1 MSIYPSPTGV
11 MIGMD
16 LAYNL
21 WSAYGNWFPGM
32 KPLIQTAMAKIMKA
46 NPACHVLRERIRK
59 GLQLYSSEP
68 TEPYLNS
75 QVGILSGCLFVIA
88 NFSLFLELLWA
99 LLKSDHLWVHVSLSL
114 WLSFLTCFLFQG
126 SSTTPT
132 YIVSRCKDAFHVSF
146 WPSLILSIDTRRSRV
161 IWPPNRLVRP
171 PAFLTSSAC
180 PLWRNVFRWRHLH
193 IQPSFWAIVLEDH
206 PHQCL
211 GWPKASWSTC

>member
-32 KPLIQTAMAKIMKA
+32 KPLIQQAMAKIMKA

-75 QVGILSGCLFVIA
+75 QVI
-88 NFSLFLELLWA
+88 E
-99 LLKSDHLWVHVSLSL
+99 
-114 WLSFLTCFLFQG
+114 
-126 SSTTPT
+126 
-132 YIVSRCKDAFHVSF
+132 
-146 WPSLILSIDTRRSRV
+146 SLIYLCAFTYGHSLRTIRSCS
-161 IWPPNRLVRP
+161 L
-171 PAFLTSSAC
+171 
-180 PLWRNVFRWRHLH
+180 
-193 IQPSFWAIVLEDH
+193 
-206 PHQCL
+206 
-211 GWPKASWSTC
+211 

>member
-32 KPLIQTAMAKIMKA
+32 KPLIQQAMAKIMKA

-75 QVGILSGCLFVIA
+75 QVGL
-88 NFSLFLELLWA
+88 
-99 LLKSDHLWVHVSLSL
+99 
-114 WLSFLTCFLFQG
+114 
-126 SSTTPT
+126 
-132 YIVSRCKDAFHVSF
+132 RFH
-146 WPSLILSIDTRRSRV
+146 WYM
-161 IWPPNRLVRP
+161 W
-171 PAFLTSSAC
+171 
-180 PLWRNVFRWRHLH
+180 
-193 IQPSFWAIVLEDH
+193 EY
-206 PHQCL
+206 
-211 GWPKASWSTC
+211 

>member
-32 KPLIQTAMAKIMKA
+32 KPLIQQAMAKIMKA

-75 QVGILSGCLFVIA
+75 QNYSELFSNQIICECLNTRWEIYLLTSPCRVCRRYKRLS
-88 NFSLFLELLWA
+88 S
-99 LLKSDHLWVHVSLSL
+99 HHVRLSLSPSRCPIDVPFSHKTFEGNL
-114 WLSFLTCFLFQG
+114 TTKPISASLSFT
-126 SSTTPT
+126 
-132 YIVSRCKDAFHVSF
+132 
-146 WPSLILSIDTRRSRV
+146 
-161 IWPPNRLVRP
+161 
-171 PAFLTSSAC
+171 
-180 PLWRNVFRWRHLH
+180 
-193 IQPSFWAIVLEDH
+193 IVLF
-206 PHQCL
+206 
-211 GWPKASWSTC
+211 S